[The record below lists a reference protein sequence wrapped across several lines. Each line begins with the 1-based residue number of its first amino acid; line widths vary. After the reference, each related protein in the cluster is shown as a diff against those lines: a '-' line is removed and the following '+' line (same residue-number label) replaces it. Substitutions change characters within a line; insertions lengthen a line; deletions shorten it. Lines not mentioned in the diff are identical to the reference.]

1 MLSFG
6 CELINDLVNILFL
19 YKTPGRK
26 RRVIKDRKLHK
37 NEVNCDFSTALY
49 A

>member
-19 YKTPGRK
+19 YKTPGHNVEQLK
-26 RRVIKDRKLHK
+26 IGNYIKMR
-37 NEVNCDFSTALY
+37 
-49 A
+49 

>member
-1 MLSFG
+1 MFSFG

-19 YKTPGRK
+19 YKTPGHK
-26 RRVIKDRKLHK
+26 RRAIKDRKLHK
-37 NEVNCDFSTALY
+37 NEANRGFSTALY

>member
-19 YKTPGRK
+19 YKNQVTNIEQSKIGNY
-26 RRVIKDRKLHK
+26 IKMK
-37 NEVNCDFSTALY
+37 
-49 A
+49 